1 MLGQNLRTHHKNQLA
16 MNERKWLQVYKLALN
31 QGVHAIRVIITDK
44 INTPSACSWCVK

>member
-1 MLGQNLRTHHKNQLA
+1 MLHQNLRTRHKSQLV
-16 MNERKWLQVYKLALN
+16 MNEPKWLQVYKLALN